1 MLGHRGIAQA
11 EKFGELPNRALAV
24 DQLTNN
30 QQPMPVRKRLEKIAC
45 SIGSSFHG

>member
-11 EKFGELPNRALAV
+11 QKFGEFPNRALAV

-30 QQPMPVRKRLEKIAC
+30 QQPMPAGKRL
-45 SIGSSFHG
+45 